1 MNSQPQ
7 SDEPRIAP
15 GTRKQVG
22 LVNTAILAVLT
33 RASGGKSPLNVM
45 TTIARHRR
53 MFRGW
58 LRFASTLMPRGTLE
72 RADTE
77 LVILRVA
84 HVCGSEYEWSHHA
97 LIAEAVGL
105 SSEDVESIRRDGAA
119 SDRWEPRQAALL
131 RTVDQLHADQRIS
144 DELWAELSSFFDEQE
159 LIEVCMLIGHYHM
172 LAMTLN
178 GLRVSNDAG
187 RSAPK
192 LPAPRRRGRS
202 KQG

>member
-1 MNSQPQ
+1 LNSQPH

-15 GTRKQVG
+15 GTRKQIG
-22 LVNTAILAVLT
+22 LVNTMILKVIA
-33 RASGGKSPLNVM
+33 RASGSKSPLHVM

-53 MFRGW
+53 LFRAW
-58 LRFASTLMPRGTLE
+58 IRFASTLMPRGTLE

-84 HVCGSEYEWSHHA
+84 HLCGSEYEWSHHA
-97 LIAEAVGL
+97 LIAEAAGL
-105 SSEDVESIRRDGAA
+105 SAEDVESIRRDGAA

-131 RTVDQLHADQRIS
+131 RTVDALHADQQIP

-172 LAMTLN
+172 IAMTLN
-178 GLRVSNDAG
+178 GLRVANDAG
-187 RSAPK
+187 HSAPK
-192 LPAPRRRGRS
+192 LPARRKRG
-202 KQG
+202 